1 MSDNSKKY
9 DSVFVGYA
17 DEPKFDANGKFISQR
32 LRLKVDELKDMIQ
45 RYSTAV
51 KADGTGG
58 NVFVTMGISKN
69 GKPFATVWDPN
80 SEKAKEY
87 KDSKSSYSSKPA
99 ANNSSD
105 GGDEDLPF

>member
-32 LRLKVDELKDMIQ
+32 LRLKKEELRDMID
-45 RYSTAV
+45 RFSTAV

-58 NVFVTMGISKN
+58 NVFITMGVSKN

-80 SEKAKEY
+80 SDKAQERQQS
-87 KDSKSSYSSKPA
+87 KDSYSKPA
-99 ANNSSD
+99 PAASN
-105 GGDEDLPF
+105 GADEDLPF